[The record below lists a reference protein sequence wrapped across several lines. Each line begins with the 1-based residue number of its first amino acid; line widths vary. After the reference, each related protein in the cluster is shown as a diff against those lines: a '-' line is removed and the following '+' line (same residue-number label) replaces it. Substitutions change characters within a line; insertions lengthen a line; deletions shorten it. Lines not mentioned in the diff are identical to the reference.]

1 MRLTSV
7 LKVLGFVAGGAAA
20 VILGAALFIWVTF
33 DARRTE
39 SELVRYFADGYQ
51 RSLRL
56 DGGVSLT
63 LWPRPA
69 LSVRQ
74 ATLTEARSTTT
85 FLEARELRLPL
96 ALGPLLSKR
105 MVVRSVQ
112 ANAITVH
119 FVRDAKGRWSHA
131 DFLTDTPATSSL
143 VDATDIA
150 WLDLRQI
157 DGDLLD
163 VGSNRRLQFKE
174 LRMQTG
180 ALYAGGAGT
189 LKLRGHV
196 QGSDPVVDGDLRLTG
211 NYRITSASVGRID
224 SVMARVAGR
233 VGNLTGAEATA
244 RADTIAWE
252 QSGENWQTVQAK
264 LDLRGTHGPQ
274 SVQFGAS
281 TPRLE
286 WSDDVPHTERFN
298 ASYVVRS
305 QDENINLGA
314 EVRNVVPS
322 TGGFSAEAMQ
332 VRWQVRRGIAG
343 TEGDASSP
351 LRVDWKAGRLEWE
364 RIGGNLSLIHPRL
377 SAENARAT
385 IAGTAL
391 VNVRD
396 AHSATVRVTATTGE
410 DNVRF
415 DTQINGVDPFNA
427 HVDISA
433 KRLDVDRL
441 MAPAAANPEMP
452 FAWLGGSILSGTF
465 SLDNVVAGG
474 LRLDSLR
481 VPYNFAAGKLASN
494 GHRISL
500 YGGSVAGSAD
510 YDIITRKLSLD
521 ERYDNV
527 DLKAAAHDSGKS
539 LPLLGRLSGTAQI
552 NTTGASLASLMN
564 NANGMMRVK
573 VAQPIIV
580 GVDLATAL
588 QQTRNAGTTYRTRAG
603 ERTELTDVS
612 GNLGLRSGTYFTQS
626 LAGRGSWLRLV
637 ANGEVDPG
645 KNTVDMLLQTTV
657 LRGAGPAA
665 LKDLRGKTL
674 PLRLTGT
681 LTQPDAHLDT
691 SPAKPATTRVPAAS
705 GGRP

>member
-7 LKVLGFVAGGAAA
+7 LKVLGFAAGGVAA

-74 ATLTEARSTTT
+74 ATLSEARSSTT
-85 FLEARELRLPL
+85 FLEASQLRLPL

-119 FVRDAKGRWSHA
+119 FVRDAKGRWNWA
-131 DFLTDTPATSSL
+131 DFVTGTPATISL
-143 VDATDIA
+143 ADATDITSM
-150 WLDLRQI
+150 DLRQI
-157 DGDLLD
+157 GGDVVD
-163 VGSNRRLQFKE
+163 VGSNRRIQFKE

-180 ALYAGGAGT
+180 ALHVGGTGT

-196 QGSDPVVDGDLRLTG
+196 QGSDPAIDGDLRLSG
-211 NYRITSASVGRID
+211 NYRIDSTAAGRID
-224 SVMARVAGR
+224 GMMARLTGR

-244 RADTIAWE
+244 RADSVTWE
-252 QSGENWQTVQAK
+252 QSGESWQTVQAK
-264 LDLRGTHGPQ
+264 LDVRGTHGPQ
-274 SVQFGAS
+274 SVQLGAT
-281 TPRLE
+281 TPRLA
-286 WSDDVPHTERFN
+286 WSDDAPRTERFN
-298 ASYVVRS
+298 ASYVARS

-314 EVRNVVPS
+314 EVRNIAPS
-322 TGGFSAEAMQ
+322 TGGFSAETMQ

-343 TEGDASSP
+343 TEGDATSP

-364 RIGGNLSLIHPRL
+364 RIAGNLRLIHPRL
-377 SAENARAT
+377 SADNARAS

-415 DTQINGVDPFNA
+415 DTQINGIDPFNA
-427 HVDISA
+427 SVDIST

-452 FAWLGGSILSGTF
+452 FAWLGGSILSGSF
-465 SLDNVVAGG
+465 NLDNVVAGG
-474 LRLDSLR
+474 LRIDSLR
-481 VPYNFAAGKLASN
+481 VPYTFAAGKLASN
-494 GHRISL
+494 GHRVSL
-500 YGGSVAGSAD
+500 YGGTVAGSAD

-527 DLKAAAHDSGKS
+527 DLKAAARDSGRS
-539 LPLLGRLSGTAQI
+539 LPLQGRLSGTAQI
-552 NTTGASLASLMN
+552 NTTGASLASLMS

-573 VAQPIIV
+573 FAQPVMV
-580 GVDLATAL
+580 GIDLATAL
-588 QQTRNAGTTYRTRAG
+588 QQTRNADATHRAQPG
-603 ERTELTDVS
+603 ERTELADVS
-612 GNLGLRSGTYFTQS
+612 GNLGLRNGTYFTQS
-626 LAGRGSWLRLV
+626 LAGRGNWLRFV
-637 ANGEVDPG
+637 ANGEADPG
-645 KNTVDMLLQTTV
+645 KNTIDMLLQTTV

-665 LKDLRGKTL
+665 IKDLRGKTV
-674 PLRLTGT
+674 PLRLSGA
-681 LTQPDAHLDT
+681 LTQPDVRVDNA
-691 SPAKPATTRVPAAS
+691 PARPAAVRAPVAS
-705 GGRP
+705 GARP